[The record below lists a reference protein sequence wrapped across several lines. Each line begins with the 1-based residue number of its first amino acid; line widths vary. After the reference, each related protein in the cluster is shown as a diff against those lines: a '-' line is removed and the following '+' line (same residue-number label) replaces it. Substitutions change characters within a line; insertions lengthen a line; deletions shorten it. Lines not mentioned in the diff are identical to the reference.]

1 MPDFATFPLY
11 GSAVGTGT
19 NLDDFLIQLLNSH
32 KREFA
37 VAARGVEVA
46 ESFDLSLPVGFYN
59 GSRCVFTTLGGLN
72 VQLKTSA
79 ALSTPQLERFL
90 LKRAEV
96 GFDRAFQECCD
107 DEDGEEFVAAWD
119 EAQKD
124 LREGCK
130 ATLGEVVSWV
140 AKARNGFLSKPR
152 EVLVVVVSE
161 SHRAVLTALCPTN
174 FFS

>member
-140 AKARNGFLSKPR
+140 AKARSGFVNRPR
-152 EVLVVVVSE
+152 EVLVVAVRENRRSVV
-161 SHRAVLTALCPTN
+161 TALCPTD